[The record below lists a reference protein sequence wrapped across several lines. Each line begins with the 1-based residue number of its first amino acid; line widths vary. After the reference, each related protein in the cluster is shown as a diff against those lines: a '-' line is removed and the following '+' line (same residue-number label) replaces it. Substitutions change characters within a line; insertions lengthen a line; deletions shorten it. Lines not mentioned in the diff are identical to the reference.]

1 MGIGEGIILFETER
15 LKLRTF
21 TLRDAPFMYQLVNDP
36 EWIKYIGD
44 RHVRSI
50 TDAEQYLRNGALK
63 SYMLNGFGP
72 GLVILKETG
81 ESIGMC
87 GLFRRPYL
95 EDVDLGFAFLPA
107 YRGQGFAYEIAL
119 ATLEYAWKELGVKK
133 VMAFTAKENEASL
146 RLLKKLGF
154 KDAGEFVLEGES
166 LYLLS
171 IP

>member
-1 MGIGEGIILFETER
+1 MGIREGIILFETER

-21 TLRDAPFMYQLVNDP
+21 TLRDAPLIYQLVNDP
-36 EWIKYIGD
+36 EWLKYIGD
-44 RHVRSI
+44 RHVRTI
-50 TDAEQYLRNGALK
+50 ADAEQYLRNGALK

-72 GLVILKETG
+72 GAVILRETG

-87 GLFRRPYL
+87 GLFKRPYL

-107 YRGQGFAYEIAL
+107 FRGRGFAFEIAS
-119 ATLEYAWKELGVKK
+119 ANLEYAWKELGVER
-133 VMAFTAKENEASL
+133 VMAFTVKENIASL
-146 RLLKKLGF
+146 RLLEKLGF
-154 KDAGEFVLEGES
+154 KDAGEFVLDGES